1 MSGDDEWRVLATFA
15 SGLEAD
21 IALGRLEAAEIPV
34 VRDSNDTVGLF
45 GPGFQGPR
53 VGESPC
59 ACRPPLWTTRAPCWG
74 LTTAPSS
81 ERGVR
86 AFR

>member
-21 IALGRLEAAEIPV
+21 IALARLEAAEIPV
-34 VRDSNDTVGLF
+34 VRDSNDTVGIF

-59 ACRPPLWTTRAPCWG
+59 ACRPPLWRTRAPSA
-74 LTTAPSS
+74 LRESASS
-81 ERGVR
+81 PDTG
-86 AFR
+86 AG